1 MLFSVSKIVGLLI
14 EPYNLAVSLVF
25 VALALRLLRRWR
37 RAQRVLVITAAALV
51 LLFGFGPV
59 ANLLLY
65 PLETAH
71 ARPPSLPSNP
81 GAVIMLGG
89 FTREPRDSPNFYEMT
104 ESADRFVEG
113 VRLAHNF
120 PKALLLITG
129 GSSGVIDR
137 YYKEGDVVGSLALE
151 MGLPV
156 SRVRVDSESRNTHEN
171 AVYTKRLLASVK
183 GPRILIT
190 SAAHMPRAVACF
202 EKAGVKVIPWPV
214 DYRRTGSGPGSWIPK
229 PSSLMRSTAALHEY
243 AGWLY
248 YLLVGYV

>member
-14 EPYNLAVSLVF
+14 EPYNLAVSLVI
-25 VALALRLLRRWR
+25 VALLLRLLRRWR
-37 RAQRVLVITAAALV
+37 RAQRGLVIAAAALV
-51 LLFGFGPV
+51 LVFGFGPV

-71 ARPPSLPSNP
+71 ARPSRLPSSP

-89 FTREPRDSPNFYEMT
+89 FTRDPRDSPNFYELT

-113 VRLAHNF
+113 VRLAHSF
-120 PKALLLITG
+120 PGALLLITG

-137 YYKEGDVVGSLALE
+137 WYKEGDVLGSLALE

-202 EKAGVKVIPWPV
+202 EKVGLKVIPWPV

-229 PSSLMRSTAALHEY
+229 PSSLMRATAALHEY
-243 AGWLY
+243 VGWLY
-248 YLLVGYV
+248 YWLVGYV